1 MSPKREALPI
11 TIDGTTYDV
20 SAWVNHHP
28 GGADIIE
35 NYRNRDA
42 TDVFMV
48 MHSHDALN
56 KLKRMPVMEPTSP
69 RSPKTPNDEVAE
81 DFRKLRKDMIAKGMF
96 NASPLFYVYKS
107 ATTVALGAV
116 AMLMVTHLQWYYIS
130 AILLGLCYQQLGWL
144 AHDYCHHQVFSNRA
158 YNNFA
163 GLLFGNV
170 MQGYSETWWKDRHNG
185 HHAATNVQG
194 HDPDIDNLPVLA
206 WSPQDVKNAGPT
218 TRKLIKWQQY
228 YFLPTIATL
237 RFIWCF
243 QSILAVMAY
252 KADAKN
258 IYYQRQYA
266 KEAVGLALHWILKG
280 AFLFGY
286 MPGILTGL
294 AFFLISECLGGFG
307 IAIVV
312 FLNHY
317 PLEKVEE
324 SVWDGHGFC
333 AGQIHTTMNIQRGV
347 IVDWFF
353 GGLNYQIEHH
363 LWPTLPRH
371 HLKAASF
378 EVEKICQKHKLPY
391 RAPPMYDGVAQLL
404 GYLGKIAKLAAV
416 PV

>member
-1 MSPKREALPI
+1 MSRLAASRWLHEKVQTPVHVVWQIFKR
-11 TIDGTTYDV
+11 
-20 SAWVNHHP
+20 
-28 GGADIIE
+28 GAKTCL
-35 NYRNRDA
+35 RLRD
-42 TDVFMV
+42 TRP
-48 MHSHDALN
+48 L
-56 KLKRMPVMEPTSP
+56 L
-69 RSPKTPNDEVAE
+69 
-81 DFRKLRKDMIAKGMF
+81 L
-96 NASPLFYVYKS
+96 ASF
-107 ATTVALGAV
+107 T
-116 AMLMVTHLQWYYIS
+116 
-130 AILLGLCYQQLGWL
+130 
-144 AHDYCHHQVFSNRA
+144 
-158 YNNFA
+158 
-163 GLLFGNV
+163 
-170 MQGYSETWWKDRHNG
+170 
-185 HHAATNVQG
+185 
-194 HDPDIDNLPVLA
+194 
-206 WSPQDVKNAGPT
+206 
-218 TRKLIKWQQY
+218 
-228 YFLPTIATL
+228 

-353 GGLNYQIEHH
+353 GGVLVLEALRLAQAGAGVLPECHGVLGVFPAYLLNG
-363 LWPTLPRH
+363 
-371 HLKAASF
+371 AC
-378 EVEKICQKHKLPY
+378 V
-391 RAPPMYDGVAQLL
+391 
-404 GYLGKIAKLAAV
+404 
-416 PV
+416 